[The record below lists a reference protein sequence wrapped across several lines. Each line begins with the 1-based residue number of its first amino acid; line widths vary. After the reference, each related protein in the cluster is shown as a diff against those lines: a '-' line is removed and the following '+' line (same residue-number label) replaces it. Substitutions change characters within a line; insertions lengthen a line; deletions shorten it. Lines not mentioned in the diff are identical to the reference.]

1 MASLEDLL
9 ERTSRTF
16 ALTIPLLEEPLR
28 RQVTIAYLLF
38 RIADTLE
45 DADLLGRDDRV
56 ALLQRFGG
64 LLQGERTEAMRVRY
78 FVEACRKTPPTA
90 DADCKELLAASP
102 EVFAALD
109 ATGAAASDV
118 RRHLTRTVGKMVGFV
133 KRADEKGALALRDAR
148 DLREY
153 CYAVAGIVGEM
164 LCDLVVRDE
173 PKLAAVRGK
182 LDSDAGLFGEGL
194 QLVNILKDADA
205 DAKQGRV
212 YVPRDVPRVEV
223 FELATEDLEK
233 AKRYLRTLH
242 AAKARRGTLAFH
254 ALPVRLAVAT
264 LEAIKARGA
273 GAKVSREDVARE
285 VMEMNAD
292 LDRGGSGLGQ

>member
-16 ALTIPLLEEPLR
+16 ALTIPLLEEPMR
-28 RQVTIAYLLF
+28 RQVTVAYLLF

-45 DADLLGRDDRV
+45 DAARLGRDDRV

-64 LLQGERTEAMRVRY
+64 LLQGERAESMRVRY
-78 FVEACRKTPPTA
+78 FVDATRKTPPTA

-109 ATGAAASDV
+109 ATGAAAADV

-133 KRADEKGALALRDAR
+133 KRADEKGGLALRDVK
-148 DLREY
+148 DLRDY

-173 PKLAAVRGK
+173 PKLAAVRDK
-182 LDSDAGLFGEGL
+182 LEADAGAFGEGL

-205 DAKQGRV
+205 D
-212 YVPRDVPRVEV
+212 
-223 FELATEDLEK
+223 
-233 AKRYLRTLH
+233 
-242 AAKARRGTLAFH
+242 
-254 ALPVRLAVAT
+254 
-264 LEAIKARGA
+264 
-273 GAKVSREDVARE
+273 
-285 VMEMNAD
+285 
-292 LDRGGSGLGQ
+292 